1 MGKGGNGVW
10 YPVLLILATN
20 FHWSI
25 SGDGE
30 WKYEERELTPQAG
43 QKLELVGFYGY
54 QVVRIERD
62 KITIDNYGTI
72 YELVKGQTL

>member
-30 WKYEERELTPQAG
+30 WKYEERAKG
-43 QKLELVGFYGY
+43 RRCGSI
-54 QVVRIERD
+54 VRSKDANGETD
-62 KITIDNYGTI
+62 VSMTVTIIHWN
-72 YELVKGQTL
+72 